1 MADASP
7 NTFHAVH
14 RETGYSSRAQY
25 DVDADGGS
33 SLAAK
38 QSQLP
43 STTDPKLWLV
53 KVKAGEERE
62 ICVSIFNKYVF
73 KYQDGHPLKIFSAV
87 ATSKEY
93 IYVEAYRMDAVK
105 EALTGINNVYAWR
118 PGAITMLPINQMTTA
133 LNVTQQVKHFARNDW
148 VRINRGAYKGDL
160 AQVVDVSESGAQ
172 VVLKA
177 IPRLDLAM
185 LSMSEEKRKAFKER
199 GRIRRRPPLKKF
211 LADEVTDA
219 LQSSGAKG
227 SVEPSTH
234 KRLHISGHTFKG
246 NFYAD
251 GFVLREWRAAYVDT
265 NGAPPTLEEL
275 QAFKSGSSSATAG
288 GDADPGL
295 QESLAAELTAAAKRQ
310 VGETSLLVPGDN
322 VYVAEG
328 ELQGLEGVVV
338 AVSADGSS
346 FKMALSQALQEE
358 LGMTEHIEMRRAEAI
373 KMFFVGDHVKVVAGM
388 HAGATGTVLHT
399 TPGTDENGGHY
410 TAVVMLDA
418 NSSQVSVW
426 FSDLRVTTEVTS
438 DTTQLEGYRK
448 FDLVD
453 VPTPAGG
460 GKLAGIVTSI
470 GHRTLHLLLN
480 NGEGM
485 DLPVHRARGNLTQR
499 ARRQSASD
507 SSYADI
513 GSGDRV
519 RVLQGAYR
527 GGEGTIKHVFGNT
540 LFLHSVTHGTHSG
553 CFAVKAK
560 HTLLAG
566 QRSAGPKTGLGA
578 VAGVAA
584 AGSGGGVAGARS
596 QRSRDLVDEEYKGKT
611 VKVLRGV
618 KRGQVGMVKSTVGDT
633 VRVFLQADMKLYT
646 TTRNNIATVG
656 DRGGSFSGPGVPSAA
671 AGGMGGGLGAA
682 TPGMG
687 GATPAG
693 AFGSRAGMT
702 PSGMGGMTP
711 AAGGATPAYGGA
723 TPAYG
728 GATPAYGGATPA
740 YGGATPAYAA
750 GSSTPRGGG
759 ATPGAAS
766 VGGATPGGTTP
777 GGVVASFGGGEGAE
791 LPSHCMAGVVV
802 RLLAGPHAGRSGPI
816 DRIEGSDVRVQLGVG
831 DEQVAV
837 LLGARDTTPAPVAV
851 GDTVQLTEGQ
861 GGRGILTSIDE
872 AENVAVVT
880 LAAGGVDMVPVSA
893 LLKLQPQ

>member
-1 MADASP
+1 MRRD
-7 NTFHAVH
+7 
-14 RETGYSSRAQY
+14 TGYSNLAQY
-25 DVDADGGS
+25 DMDADGQS

-38 QSQLP
+38 QAQLP
-43 STTDPKLWLV
+43 STTDPKLWMV
-53 KVKAGEERE
+53 KVKPGEEVE

-73 KYQDGHPLKIFSAV
+73 KYEEGHPLKIFSAV

-118 PGAITMLPINQMTTA
+118 PGAITMLPISQMTTA

-177 IPRLDLAM
+177 IPRLDLVMLAM
-185 LSMSEEKRKAFKER
+185 PEEKRKAFKER
-199 GRIRRRPPLKKF
+199 GRTRRRPPLKKF
-211 LADEVTDA
+211 LADEVSDA
-219 LQSSGAKG
+219 LQASGTKG
-227 SVEPSTH
+227 TVEQSTH
-234 KRLHISGHTFKG
+234 KRLHIGGHTFRG

-251 GFVLREWRAAYVDT
+251 GFLYREWRAAYVDT
-265 NGAPPTLEEL
+265 NGSPPTLEEL
-275 QAFKSGSSSATAG
+275 QAFKSGA
-288 GDADPGL
+288 GDADGGL

-310 VGETSLLVPGDN
+310 GGETSLLVPGDN

-338 AVSADGSS
+338 AVSSDGAS
-346 FKMALSQALQEE
+346 FKMALTQALQEE
-358 LGMTEHIEMRRAEAI
+358 LGMTEHIDMRRAEAI

-399 TPGTDENGGHY
+399 TPGSEENGGHY
-410 TAVVMLDA
+410 TAVVMLDS
-418 NSSQVSVW
+418 NSTQVSVW

-438 DTTQLEGYRK
+438 DSTQLEGYRK

-480 NGEGM
+480 NGESM

-527 GGEGTIKHVFGNT
+527 GAEGTIKHVFGNT
-540 LFLHSVTHGTHSG
+540 LFLHSVTHSAHAG

-560 HTLLAG
+560 QTLLAG
-566 QRSAGPKTGLGA
+566 QRSGGPKTGLGS

-584 AGSGGGVAGARS
+584 AGTGAGVAGARS
-596 QRSRDLVDEEYKGKT
+596 QRSRDLVDDEYKGKT

-656 DRGGSFSGPGVPSAA
+656 DRGGSFSGPGIPGAM
-671 AGGMGGGLGAA
+671 AGSVGGGLGAA

-687 GATPAG
+687 GATPAFGG
-693 AFGSRAGMT
+693 ATPAGASVFGSRGGMT

-711 AAGGATPAYGGA
+711 AAGGATPAFGGGATPAYGGATPAYGGGA

-728 GATPAYGGATPA
+728 GATPAYGGATPRA
-740 YGGATPAYAA
+740 GGT
-750 GSSTPRGGG
+750 TPRAGG

-777 GGVVASFGGGEGAE
+777 GGVVANFGGAAGAD
-791 LPSHCMAGVVV
+791 LPGHCMAGVVV

-816 DRIEGSDVRVQLGVG
+816 DRIEGSDVRVQLGEG
-831 DEQVAV
+831 DDQVAV
-837 LLGARDTTPAPVAV
+837 LLGASDTAPAPVVV
-851 GDTVQLTEGQ
+851 GDTVQLTEGN

-880 LAAGGVDMVPVSA
+880 LSAGGVDMVPVAA